1 MFEQQLLPLFVQW
14 DVLFSIFILCF
25 VSGFHLLSSHIIS
38 KALYTANHNG
48 NSYATTQ
55 LGWRAENWGAC
66 HTIIFGRDN
75 GFYHSCQSC
84 VWNWHTIVLEST
96 TNSNLMPRQVNHVWN
111 GALLD
116 VSAHFVS
123 HEQKRSYL
131 YLYVCYGYY
140 YTLLIETTSSALSSD
155 VETYQQSIVIC
166 SINIHHEKALPT
178 HWAWKFT

>member
-1 MFEQQLLPLFVQW
+1 MYYFQSLFC
-14 DVLFSIFILCF
+14 VLFRDFTCY
-25 VSGFHLLSSHIIS
+25 HHTLL
-38 KALYTANHNG
+38 AELYQQQITMENH
-48 NSYATTQ
+48 SYTTNQ
-55 LGWRAENWGAC
+55 LGRRAENWGAF

-155 VETYQQSIVIC
+155 VETYPQSIVIC

-178 HWAWKFT
+178 HCAWKFT